1 MVFIIISR
9 YWSIAKSMT
18 CQAFFRSER
27 ASSNLS
33 KLMRTQAF
41 WKYLWLA
48 PCRAPCSNLFGHAT
62 SNSWRF
68 KWPEGWALNVCGW
81 ELHSEAKWKFS
92 IWLYLACILLI
103 ATHAPAYVQKTLRP
117 SPICFT
123 KKSNETWTSWT
134 IRTSQAFSTFNT
146 HTCIMPTHTH
156 KLRAVWGPCRLD
168 ITWYHT
174 LLSNTNLTTKGVWSV
189 SARHAVLWLCLC
201 CLKPMEKLE
210 TMFNKSLR
218 CVLQLTVNQFCP
230 FSGPPG
236 YNIKNT

>member
-1 MVFIIISR
+1 MALFGDRSKPCTPVVHIKIAGKWKFIFLKMVFIIISR

-146 HTCIMPTHTH
+146 YTHMHHAHTHTNWE
-156 KLRAVWGPCRLD
+156 LFGGPV
-168 ITWYHT
+168 
-174 LLSNTNLTTKGVWSV
+174 G
-189 SARHAVLWLCLC
+189 
-201 CLKPMEKLE
+201 
-210 TMFNKSLR
+210 
-218 CVLQLTVNQFCP
+218 
-230 FSGPPG
+230 
-236 YNIKNT
+236 